1 MEPSTN
7 TCNCGKGCSSYC
19 VGGMRTA
26 ALVLVGLLSLFV
38 LVKTVNAVKEYG
50 YIGKTEAT
58 QNVIT
63 VSGKGEVISVPDI
76 ATFSFSIVE
85 EALVIADAQKEA
97 TDKMNAAIKSLKDA
111 GVAEKDIKTSYYNIY
126 PRYEYRGQGMYTV
139 GTRYLAAYEVSQ
151 GVEVK
156 IRKVEDAGKILASL
170 GELGVSNL
178 SGLNFTVDDPE
189 VVQREARDAAIADA
203 RDQAEK
209 LAKALGVKLV
219 GIMNYS
225 ESGNYPYPVYYRDAA
240 MNQAS
245 YGMGGAEKAPE
256 LPTGENKIV
265 SNVSIT
271 YEIR

>member
-1 MEPSTN
+1 MEPN
-7 TCNCGKGCSSYC
+7 QNKCAAGCSCCS
-19 VGGMRTA
+19 GLGNLRTLA
-26 ALVLVGLLSLFV
+26 VVLAGLLSLFV
-38 LVKTVNAVKEYG
+38 LAKTVNAVKEYA

-76 ATFSFSIVE
+76 ATFSFSVVE
-85 EALVIADAQKEA
+85 EALVIADAQSKA
-97 TDKMNAAIKSLKDA
+97 TDKTNAAIKFLKDA

-126 PRYEYRGQGMYTV
+126 PRYEYRGQGMYTS

-151 GVEVK
+151 GIEVK
-156 IRKVEDAGKILASL
+156 VRKIEDAGKILSSL

-178 SGLNFTVDDPE
+178 SGLNFTVDD
-189 VVQREARDAAIADA
+189 VDAVQREARDAAIADA
-203 RDQAEK
+203 REQAEK

-225 ESGNYPYPVYYRDAA
+225 EGGSYPYPMYARDAVMSEA
-240 MNQAS
+240 YN
-245 YGMGGAEKAPE
+245 MGGAKAPE
-256 LPTGENKIV
+256 LPVGENKII